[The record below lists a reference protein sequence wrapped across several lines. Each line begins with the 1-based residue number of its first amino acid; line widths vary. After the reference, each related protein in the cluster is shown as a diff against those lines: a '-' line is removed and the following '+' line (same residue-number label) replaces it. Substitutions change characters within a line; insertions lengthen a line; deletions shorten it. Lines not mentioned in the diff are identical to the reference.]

1 MKRKEIFLIVVLII
15 FGLLYQ
21 LYKTGEEEVF
31 EGCSTDS
38 KYLLDKNH
46 PHEFTG
52 IISTF
57 ENIHTLDIKNLASWV
72 SREN

>member
-38 KYLLDKNH
+38 KYLLDKNSY
-46 PHEFTG
+46 P
-52 IISTF
+52 
-57 ENIHTLDIKNLASWV
+57 
-72 SREN
+72 